1 MESGQR
7 IKSAILVK
15 TIEEARGLIVALA
28 NLKLSNNVSID
39 IFIESEFEKFI
50 SYIQTNPID
59 CFFLDLNFT
68 SFSVIKLADRL
79 RKSSKFKKTPIIF
92 IADKKNSEHELNP
105 LLYSPLV
112 IDAVFG
118 WNQKTAEIESTL
130 NAVFKKRYTKI
141 IPEKYKVLVVDDNPE
156 IIYLMTSYMNELQH
170 SNFQTCSS
178 LEEARNLIKSN
189 EYDLLLLDWNLN
201 DGTCIDVIEFVRAQN
216 NIRLNQALIMA
227 VTARNDVEDI
237 MTLLKYNVK
246 DYIIKPFGFE
256 EFEEK
261 LVYALEKHIKI

>member
-1 MESGQR
+1 MESGHR

-15 TIEEARGLIVALA
+15 SIEEARGLIEILT
-28 NLKLSNNVSID
+28 NLKLTNDSLD
-39 IFIESEFEKFI
+39 IFLESEFEKFI
-50 SYIQTNPID
+50 SFIQTNPVD

-68 SFSVIKLADRL
+68 GFSVIKLADRL
-79 RKSSKFKKTPIIF
+79 RKSSKFKKTPIVF
-92 IADKKNSEHELNP
+92 IADKKNTEHELNP
-105 LLYSPLV
+105 ILYSPLI
-112 IDAVFG
+112 IDAVIG
-118 WNQKTAEIESTL
+118 WTQKSADIENAL
-130 NAVFKKRYTKI
+130 NTVFKKRFTKT
-141 IPEKYKVLVVDDNPE
+141 IPEKFKVLVVDDNPE
-156 IIYLMTSYMNELQH
+156 IIYLMSSYMNELQH
-170 SNFQTCSS
+170 SNFETCSS

-227 VTARNDVEDI
+227 VTARNDVDDI

-261 LVYALEKHIKI
+261 LIYALEKHIKN